1 MSNITPDPYRVY
13 QLESAL
19 EELQETVRKI
29 AEANRPWLP
38 GRRAEYDHLI
48 ESAWDQLCD
57 QIRDIDVRATRNL
70 SSLRGLQDTAQ
81 QERKTIERL
90 RKDIRILKS
99 QKAELRMGDFS
110 KMDLADIMDL
120 EDALQTEKEIHRLE
134 REIKN
139 VQASTKSSASSS
151 SSTPKR
157 SDYADNTAYL
167 AALAIAAS
175 APASGSSGS
184 ISTSDSSS
192 TSSSSSSSSSWSSD
206 SGSSFSGGFDGGG
219 SF

>member
-1 MSNITPDPYRVY
+1 MSNILPDPYRVY

-19 EELQETVRKI
+19 EELQETVRKV

-38 GRRAEYDHLI
+38 GRRAKYDHAV
-48 ESAWDQLCD
+48 ECAWDHLCD
-57 QIRDIDVRATRNL
+57 QIQDIDVRATRNL

-81 QERKTIERL
+81 QERSTIERL

-99 QKAELRMGDFS
+99 QKAELQLGDFS

-120 EDALQTEKEIHRLE
+120 EDALQTEKEIRRLE

-139 VQASTKSSASSS
+139 VQAGTKSSASSS
-151 SSTPKR
+151 SSTPQR
-157 SDYADNTAYL
+157 SDYADSTTYL

-175 APASGSSGS
+175 VPASGSSGS
-184 ISTSDSSS
+184 ESTSDSSF
-192 TSSSSSSSSSWSSD
+192 TGSSSSSSSSWGSD
-206 SGSSFSGGFDGGG
+206 SGSSFGGGFDGGS